1 MRRALPGRFTLG
13 PVDMRKGTT
22 VLKPCTRIGRVRAFT
37 LVELLV
43 VIGIIAL
50 LISILLPALGK
61 VREQGMAVTCQS
73 NMRTLMAGIL
83 MFAQDHKNSLP
94 GNKSDGFVGGPTG
107 NADPEKRDFLGVG
120 PSGANLANT
129 PEAGTLFK
137 YVKKKEVYLCPKM
150 VADGY
155 GTGVGSGTNGHFD
168 YAIFQSLPGAKLN
181 NLKHAWYKTTTGQQ
195 LNVPTFPVLVQEN
208 AISFNGG
215 VNQEGGHSNRGS
227 HFVVP
232 PDYR

>member
-1 MRRALPGRFTLG
+1 MLFR
-13 PVDMRKGTT
+13 
-22 VLKPCTRIGRVRAFT
+22 
-37 LVELLV
+37 
-43 VIGIIAL
+43 
-50 LISILLPALGK
+50 S
-61 VREQGMAVTCQS
+61 
-73 NMRTLMAGIL
+73 
-83 MFAQDHKNSLP
+83 
-94 GNKSDGFVGGPTG
+94 
-107 NADPEKRDFLGVG
+107 
-120 PSGANLANT
+120 
-129 PEAGTLFK
+129 LFK

-215 VNQEGGHSNRGS
+215 VNQEGGHSKSDRLATCHNKGS
-227 HFVVP
+227 YLAGIDGSIFHWVEEPTGNAQLSWWGFTP
-232 PDYR
+232 SSTATDLGEDFTWGQWNAK